1 MSLNV
6 SVTSGEKETDVTIT
20 NSPGE
25 NNDYDDNGQY
35 SLSTRSM
42 LVSVLTS
49 LHTLGNLIFTIV
61 K

>member
-35 SLSTRSM
+35 SLSTRGM

>member
-35 SLSTRSM
+35 SLSTRGM
-42 LVSVLTS
+42 PVSVLTS